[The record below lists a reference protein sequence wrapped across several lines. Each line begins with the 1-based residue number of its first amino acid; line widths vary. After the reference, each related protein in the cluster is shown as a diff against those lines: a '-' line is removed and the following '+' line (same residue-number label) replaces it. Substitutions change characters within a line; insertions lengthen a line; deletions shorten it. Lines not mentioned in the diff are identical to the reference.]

1 MIRELDLRLLADTGA
16 PSDARRSL
24 APLRSTVPDPVLERA
39 ELLMS
44 EVVTNSV
51 RHAHLGPR
59 DTIEVHVHGSPSLI
73 RVDVVDPGPGFEP
86 FGHEPTSRGGWGLWL
101 LDRLATR
108 WGVEQDG
115 VTRVWFELRPAV
127 SVDHEPGSEA
137 SSNTQPEE
145 VLDGREDGQG
155 QGPRQGGR
163 R

>member
-1 MIRELDLRLLADTGA
+1 MTLELDLRLLAGTGA

-24 APLRSTVPDPVLERA
+24 APLRSTVPDPLLDRA
-39 ELLMS
+39 ELLTS

-51 RHAHLGPR
+51 RHAALGPE
-59 DTIEVHVHGSPSLI
+59 DTIEVRVQGSPTLL
-73 RVDVVDPGPGFEP
+73 RVDVVDPGPGFDP
-86 FGHEPTSRGGWGLWL
+86 RGREPTSAGGWGLWL

-108 WGVEQDG
+108 WGVERDG
-115 VTRVWFELRPAV
+115 ATRVWFELRPAV
-127 SVDHEPGSEA
+127 SVDREPGSDW

-155 QGPRQGGR
+155 QGPRQGSR